1 MSSSKERSSAAT
13 IKFTFAQVELTF
25 FPHSDSGGHS

>member
-25 FPHSDSGGHS
+25 SPHSGGHS